1 MCCFFFCFWQK
12 RLYSQSTIVW
22 GLSRASNVIVRYQTF
37 SWHSAIHWSQ
47 CSASNSPAESQ
58 RCEILWT
65 GAEKGSRD
73 FIGCPH
79 AGRIA
84 NAFLGWAMNGY
95 HIMRYHTLVE
105 KDKTFFLWLLHSKR
119 AEIPIKFLR
128 TQDVLIS
135 HNFACLS
142 KTPTRRE
149 IRHQTDLILTYLIQI
164 DFEFSNCGF
173 CIPSASTLV
182 HSCYSSSSATWR
194 WRVSTRASIGGLWEW
209 KDRKRS

>member
-1 MCCFFFCFWQK
+1 MLLSGTKHSLGTVPYTEASALLATARQNLRDVKSCEQVLRKVPVISSDALTQVELRTHFW
-12 RLYSQSTIVW
+12 
-22 GLSRASNVIVRYQTF
+22 
-37 SWHSAIHWSQ
+37 
-47 CSASNSPAESQ
+47 
-58 RCEILWT
+58 
-65 GAEKGSRD
+65 D
-73 FIGCPH
+73 
-79 AGRIA
+79 
-84 NAFLGWAMNGY
+84 FLGWAMNGY

-194 WRVSTRASIGGLWEW
+194 WRVSTRASIGGLWE
-209 KDRKRS
+209 